1 MIVAG
6 LTGGIA
12 TGKST
17 VASIFLEA
25 GARLIDADRIA
36 RDVVRKD
43 SAAYREIVDHFGAGI
58 LLGDGEIDRK
68 RLAAIIFDD
77 PKEQRALENIIH
89 PRVKQAVGRRLQRI
103 RQQAPEALVVLDIPL
118 LFEAGM
124 QRGLDEVIVVYVPEQ
139 LQLERLRARDGL
151 NEAEALVR
159 IRAQMPIE
167 LKKARATQVIDNSGS
182 REHTREQALEIY
194 RRLACKCRGQ
204 AGGG

>member
-17 VASIFLEA
+17 VARIFLEA

-36 RDVVRKD
+36 REVVRKG
-43 SAAYREIVDHFGAGI
+43 SAAYREIVAHFGAGV
-58 LLGDGEIDRK
+58 LLVDGEIDRR
-68 RLAAIIFDD
+68 RLAAIIFNN
-77 PKEQRALENIIH
+77 PNEQRALENIVH
-89 PRVKQAVGRRLQRI
+89 PRVKQEVGRRLDRI
-103 RQQAPEALVVLDIPL
+103 RQQAPETLAVVDIPL

-151 NEAEALVR
+151 NEAEALAR

-194 RRLACKCRGQ
+194 RRLACRCSGQ
-204 AGGG
+204 EV